1 MGLPVI
7 GLITKG
13 FELLKKITKSGEK
26 EQEIEALK
34 VDVFKE
40 ALVNVLYVFILLIVV
55 NVICPRIQIGDWI
68 YNMTDRLL
76 TYMMAQ
82 SGERKMIDIAKGYL
96 ALIWTGWISVVLYL
110 IGGFDILI
118 KAMLIMMVLDYITG
132 VLKGYKE
139 KNVNSRRAYKGLSKK
154 IVVLGIIVAAT
165 QMDIILQGV
174 GIRTLVLMFYV
185 ATEFLS
191 ILENAAILGVP
202 IPTKLKI
209 ALEQYR
215 DKQDI
220 KKTE

>member
-1 MGLPVI
+1 
-7 GLITKG
+7 
-13 FELLKKITKSGEK
+13 
-26 EQEIEALK
+26 
-34 VDVFKE
+34 
-40 ALVNVLYVFILLIVV
+40 
-55 NVICPRIQIGDWI
+55 
-68 YNMTDRLL
+68 
-76 TYMMAQ
+76 
-82 SGERKMIDIAKGYL
+82 MIDIAKGYL
-96 ALIWTGWISVVLYL
+96 ALIWTGWIGVVLYL

-174 GIRTLVLMFYV
+174 WIITLVLMFYV

-202 IPTKLKI
+202 IPTKLKM

-220 KKTE
+220 KNERG